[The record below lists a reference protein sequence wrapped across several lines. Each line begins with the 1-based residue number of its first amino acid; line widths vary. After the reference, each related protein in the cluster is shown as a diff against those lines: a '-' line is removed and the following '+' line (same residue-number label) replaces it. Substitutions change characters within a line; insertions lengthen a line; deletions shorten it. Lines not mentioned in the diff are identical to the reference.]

1 MIFIEHFYYTVVT
14 FEHPNPTIEHED
26 YWVQYDD
33 SDNQSSSLL
42 SIVINL
48 VLDYKTIFE
57 QLRRCAAV
65 AEAVLHI
72 NSDQSSVGL

>member
-33 SDNQSSSLL
+33 SDNQSSSI

-48 VLDYKTIFE
+48 VLDNKAIFV
-57 QLRRCAAV
+57 QLRCCVAV
-65 AEAVLHI
+65 AEVVLHI
-72 NSDQSSVGL
+72 SSDQSSVGL